1 MKTTIEL
8 IKTRLSFVL
17 CVLAIIGL
25 FALGWFKDFDVAS
38 PIMEVAAI
46 YVIGRNITLAS
57 HGWATSRDP
66 NADTKEV
73 VQQLKD
79 QD

>member
-1 MKTTIEL
+1 MKTTLEI
-8 IKTRLSFVL
+8 IKTRLSFL
-17 CVLAIIGL
+17 ICLLALSGL
-25 FALGWFKDFDVAS
+25 FALGWFKNVDVAS
-38 PIMEVAAI
+38 AIMEVAAI